1 MWVLTWTG
9 SVYPDPEVAPEEAAM
24 GLLGLGA
31 SRGCC
36 RRVILR
42 HFLAL
47 PLAKQEVYLKVWA
60 ALFCLNSCIF
70 LSSNGALFACDPRR
84 LPDPLKGN

>member
-9 SVYPDPEVAPEEAAM
+9 SVYPGPEVAPEEAAM

-31 SRGCC
+31 SRGC
-36 RRVILR
+36 RGVILR

-47 PLAKQEVYLKVWA
+47 PFAKQEVGLKVWA
-60 ALFCLNSCIF
+60 ARFCLNLCIF
-70 LSSNGALFACDPRR
+70 LSSNGGLFACDPRR
-84 LPDPLKGN
+84 LPDPSKRS